1 MGRYT
6 GPVCRLARREGV
18 NLFIKG
24 IRSDKCLSKRP
35 QPPGMHPWS
44 RPKTEYAR
52 QLREKQKLKRYY
64 GIMEKQFRKTYKEAD
79 RLRGDTGENLI
90 ILLERRLDNVVRRLG
105 MGLTTAQARQFI
117 VHGHLQVNGKKVD
130 RPSFR
135 VKTGD
140 VITPVNKE
148 KSQKLIKTYLEIETD
163 VFCPSWLSINVEEM
177 RGQVL
182 ETPVRDEV
190 LISSYLEE
198 QLIVEF
204 CSK

>member
-1 MGRYT
+1 MGRHT

-24 IRSDKCLSKRP
+24 LRSDKCLSKRP

-64 GIMEKQFRKTYKEAD
+64 GVWEKQFSNYFKQAE
-79 RLRGDTGENLI
+79 RLKGDTGENLI

-105 MGLTTAQARQFI
+105 LALTVAQARQFI
-117 VHGHLQVNGKKVD
+117 VHRHIHVNGKRVD
-130 RPSFR
+130 RPSYS
-135 VKTGD
+135 VKKGD
-140 VITPVNKE
+140 VITAAPKE
-148 KSQKLIKTYLEIETD
+148 KSQKLIKSCAEVDTD
-163 VFCPSWLSINVEEM
+163 VFCPSWLNVSVEDLK
-177 RGQVL
+177 GQVM

-198 QLIVEF
+198 RLIVELM
-204 CSK
+204 SK